1 MAIFDMVLGM
11 NRREYF
17 RDYYWKTRERRLE
30 SRKESWE
37 RTGRPPKEIRYLR
50 ELAAEAKRCGI

>member
-11 NRREYF
+11 KRTDYF
-17 RDYYWKTRERRLE
+17 RDYYWRTRERRVAL
-30 SRKESWE
+30 RKESWE

-50 ELAAEAKRCGI
+50 ELAAEERR